1 MMVKHIKQRF
11 RRTKDELN
19 RKLTIEQAKLERAK
33 ATTLTNSSP
42 KKDCYFPEE
51 KTEVD
56 RFQNDTHTENNT
68 STDEVVQ
75 KKKKTFRISSRKLW
89 LTWPQL
95 TLKPKEVLAQLE
107 EILYTWGIKQHLI
120 VQEEHEDGSPHI
132 HAYLEMYKKVEIK
145 NPKKLH
151 IKNEGKMVFGN
162 YQAAKKSEYI
172 LRYATK
178 KFNPDELG
186 EKYVASKHIAQR
198 LDHKCGIISVDESII
213 HLAKTGFVQDALDMF
228 EFSYP
233 KSFMRTH
240 MSLEKSLRSLRMKA
254 LGFKSKFSMD
264 DFCNVP
270 ATFIEYCDQQNFN
283 KSLILIG
290 APGLAKSAL
299 VRAYFEKYNPFE
311 CTHIDGLKNFDSEQ
325 NKAIIFDDISGI
337 EKFTRE
343 MKISLVESETISD
356 INIKHGSVRIP
367 AETAKIFTTNKT
379 LKEMFEPDGVDKAV
393 QRRCQIIEVQ
403 QSMKKIMPGDET
415 LMAPEQLESDK
426 NTTPGGGHQYHQKLV
441 PTSGWR
447 YVHHT
452 RQIYK

>member
-1 MMVKHIKQRF
+1 M
-11 RRTKDELN
+11 
-19 RKLTIEQAKLERAK
+19 
-33 ATTLTNSSP
+33 
-42 KKDCYFPEE
+42 
-51 KTEVD
+51 
-56 RFQNDTHTENNT
+56 
-68 STDEVVQ
+68 
-75 KKKKTFRISSRKLW
+75 
-89 LTWPQL
+89 
-95 TLKPKEVLAQLE
+95 
-107 EILYTWGIKQHLI
+107 
-120 VQEEHEDGSPHI
+120 
-132 HAYLEMYKKVEIK
+132 
-145 NPKKLH
+145 
-151 IKNEGKMVFGN
+151 
-162 YQAAKKSEYI
+162 
-172 LRYATK
+172 
-178 KFNPDELG
+178 
-186 EKYVASKHIAQR
+186 
-198 LDHKCGIISVDESII
+198 
-213 HLAKTGFVQDALDMF
+213 
-228 EFSYP
+228 
-233 KSFMRTH
+233 
-240 MSLEKSLRSLRMKA
+240 
-254 LGFKSKFSMD
+254 
-264 DFCNVP
+264 
-270 ATFIEYCDQQNFN
+270 
-283 KSLILIG
+283 ILIG

-447 YVHHT
+447 YAHHT